1 MVKCQGF
8 SFGEVSKSSHHE
20 QAGCDQPVADAVV
33 YFLFVVAGE
42 FRQRLVHKQSVVAQD
57 HQQNL
62 YESIS
67 NVGLLEEQES
77 EASRQLYNAD
87 WKLDKWRVSCKATEA
102 RHEQRL
108 VQKFKVIIQGR
119 FNLPHLMSQNPCL
132 FRVVKQLHDCIH
144 QEEGTQQNYR
154 QRVQACFLHFIYSF
168 LIDNFYQT

>member
-1 MVKCQGF
+1 MLFNKLRASQVSKTPTLCPIAILYMVKCQGF

-87 WKLDKWRVSCKATEA
+87 
-102 RHEQRL
+102 
-108 VQKFKVIIQGR
+108 
-119 FNLPHLMSQNPCL
+119 
-132 FRVVKQLHDCIH
+132 
-144 QEEGTQQNYR
+144 
-154 QRVQACFLHFIYSF
+154 
-168 LIDNFYQT
+168 